1 MKRLFIISTLL
12 LLCASFLWGQFVSSE
27 QAAKIGKNYISY
39 AAVGFSEKSPKTISD
54 LKLINTEN
62 QNPGIYV
69 INFDEGGFILVSAD
83 RRAYPIL
90 AYSFE
95 DSFDTGNMAPA
106 TQLWISKYLEQFD
119 LIITQN
125 IELPENITEL
135 WKQVEYGTL
144 NPPRNNRGVQKLMN
158 TNWNQDYP
166 YNYYCPYHPQ
176 GPGQRVYAGCVATA
190 MAQIM
195 KYWNYPEN
203 GKGTVSHHWGEYFY
217 INLDTVNYEWDKMT
231 NVINSS
237 SRDAISKLIYHC
249 GVTANMNYSYTGS
262 SSTIENAFW
271 GLRQNFRYRPGAF
284 IKNKD
289 KVDDQTWKF
298 LLKEDLD
305 KLHPILYRGTNNNGE
320 GHAFVCDG
328 YQDTSYF
335 HFNWGWG
342 GYSDGFYYLDPIN
355 PQMSFK
361 WGQGA
366 VFNLTPND
374 ANYCSNMEYN
384 QPAWTFDDGS
394 GPNYY
399 FNNTNCSWQ
408 ISLDTLNFS
417 AIKIYFTKFD
427 LLDNDYLR
435 LYEGTDETG
444 TLLGTYTRGTNP
456 PAQIISNS
464 NKIFI
469 KFETNGTGQ
478 ANGWEISYETVLTGI
493 NSFNARHVE
502 IYPNPLTDLLYLKGI
517 ESGAKISISDIY
529 GKILIS
535 IDNYN
540 GNEIDLSNLKSGIYI
555 LNLCSEN
562 LNKSFKIMKN

>member
-1 MKRLFIISTLL
+1 
-12 LLCASFLWGQFVSSE
+12 
-27 QAAKIGKNYISY
+27 
-39 AAVGFSEKSPKTISD
+39 
-54 LKLINTEN
+54 
-62 QNPGIYV
+62 
-69 INFDEGGFILVSAD
+69 
-83 RRAYPIL
+83 
-90 AYSFE
+90 
-95 DSFDTGNMAPA
+95 
-106 TQLWISKYLEQFD
+106 
-119 LIITQN
+119 
-125 IELPENITEL
+125 
-135 WKQVEYGTL
+135 
-144 NPPRNNRGVQKLMN
+144 
-158 TNWNQDYP
+158 
-166 YNYYCPYHPQ
+166 
-176 GPGQRVYAGCVATA
+176 
-190 MAQIM
+190 
-195 KYWNYPEN
+195 
-203 GKGTVSHHWGEYFY
+203 
-217 INLDTVNYEWDKMT
+217 
-231 NVINSS
+231 
-237 SRDAISKLIYHC
+237 
-249 GVTANMNYSYTGS
+249 
-262 SSTIENAFW
+262 
-271 GLRQNFRYRPGAF
+271 GAF
-284 IKNKD
+284 IQNKD
-289 KVDDQTWKF
+289 RVDDQTWKF

-305 KLHPILYRGTNNNGE
+305 KSHPILYRGTNNNGD

-366 VFNLTPND
+366 VFNITPND
-374 ANYCSNMEYN
+374 AAYCSNIEYN

-427 LLDNDYLR
+427 LLEGDYLR

-444 TLLGTYTRGTNP
+444 TLIGNYTRGTNP

-493 NSFNARHVE
+493 NSFNARHIE
-502 IYPNPLTDLLYLKGI
+502 IYPNPFTDLLYLKGI
-517 ESGAKISISDIY
+517 ESRAKISISDIS
-529 GKILIS
+529 GKTLIS
-535 IDNYN
+535 LDNYN

-555 LNLCSEN
+555 LNIRAEN